1 MSIST
6 EEQQAQMLAIGEEL
20 FALAGKFA
28 DSQGAVAGDDRISA
42 VGQVLMQGA
51 LGHCEARGLNLSIF
65 VYGAAYAVGSLTGQ
79 IGAENVRYVLTAL
92 TTGLKD
98 GQAAA
103 FDAFASR
110 GQA

>member
-1 MSIST
+1 MSIAT
-6 EEQQAQMLAIGEEL
+6 EELQAQMLAIGEQL
-20 FALAGKFA
+20 FELAGSFA
-28 DSQGAVAGDDRISA
+28 DSQGAVVGDDRISA

-79 IGAENVRYVLTAL
+79 ISCDNARYVLTAL

-98 GQAAA
+98 GQASA
-103 FDAFASR
+103 FDAFAIR